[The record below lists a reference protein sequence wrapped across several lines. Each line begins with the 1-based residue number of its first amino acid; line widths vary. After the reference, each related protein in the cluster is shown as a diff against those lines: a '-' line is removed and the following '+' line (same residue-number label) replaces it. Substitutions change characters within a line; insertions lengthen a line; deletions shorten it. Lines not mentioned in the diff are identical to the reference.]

1 MVAMRNV
8 WIRRKEGWK
17 KGVTTYGEKSKSIQ
31 VILRNS
37 DNSCYTVKCKQS
49 KILTQKHNGRTYKS
63 LPTEVIP
70 LYKKLRPPRFYV
82 PVFKMEPVAYRG
94 SHQHGDFAYHL
105 GLYYRHQDLRVGWP
119 PAVYTNTL
127 VIYNENLEQQ
137 RDKSDDSPG
146 GGNAVAR
153 MKRKEGLSIGVP
165 TGRLGVNGGGFDSL
179 DLILPSN
186 ETVKSVI
193 DEAFDEIVEHVLKNP
208 HFHTIYFSEGIP
220 GSGRLG
226 TGIFNPGIDVV
237 DYITDMLH
245 KLPDMVKERAYSN
258 RKKERYI

>member
-1 MVAMRNV
+1 MVATMRNV
-8 WIRRKEGWK
+8 WIKRKEGWK
-17 KGVTTYGEKSKSIQ
+17 KGVTAYGEKSKSTI

-37 DNSCYTVKCKQS
+37 DNSSYTVKCKQS
-49 KILTQKHNGRTYKS
+49 EILTQKHNGRTSKS

-70 LYKKLRPPRFYV
+70 SYKKVRPPRFFA

-94 SHQHGDFAYHL
+94 SYQHGDFTYHL
-105 GLYYRHQDLRVGWP
+105 GLYHGQNEI
-119 PAVYTNTL
+119 PAVYKNTL
-127 VIYNENLEQQ
+127 VIYNENLHQQ
-137 RDKSDDSPG
+137 RDKSDGSPG

-153 MKRKEGLSIGVP
+153 IKRKEGLSIGVS

-179 DLILPSN
+179 DLVLPSN

-193 DEAFDEIVEHVLKNP
+193 DEAFDEIIEHVLKNP

-245 KLPDMVKERAYSN
+245 KLPEMVKERAYSN